1 MSLSAKY
8 QAFLH
13 NPSAGALA
21 DNATLHYI
29 STLVSLHDA
38 AAITKHFAVQEKLV
52 KKTAEKII
60 GVVEGPNELA
70 VDVETTL
77 EFISGGG
84 AYLPGLD
91 DNFVSDRIVTF
102 PMVRLPC
109 FVLHLCR
116 DLTANV

>member
-8 QAFLH
+8 QAFLN

-29 STLVSLHDA
+29 STLVSLNDA
-38 AAITKHFAVQEKLV
+38 AAIMKHFAVQEKLV
-52 KKTAEKII
+52 KKTGEKIL

-70 VDVETTL
+70 LDVETTL
-77 EFISGGG
+77 EFTSGGG

-91 DNFVSDRIVTF
+91 DNFVADRIVTF
-102 PMVRLPC
+102 PMVRHRC
-109 FVLHLCR
+109 FSLYFCG
-116 DLTANV
+116 DLTANM

>member
-8 QAFLH
+8 QAFLQ

-102 PMVRLPC
+102 PMVCLPYL
-109 FVLHLCR
+109 FVHLDR
-116 DLTANV
+116 DLATNV

>member
-8 QAFLH
+8 QAFLQ

-29 STLVSLHDA
+29 STLVSLHGA

-52 KKTAEKII
+52 KKTGEKIL

-70 VDVETTL
+70 LDVETTL
-77 EFISGGG
+77 EFVSGGG

-91 DNFVSDRIVTF
+91 DNFVADRIVSF
-102 PMVRLPC
+102 PMVRLSCFFPC
-109 FVLHLCR
+109 FPP
-116 DLTANV
+116 DLDR

>member
-8 QAFLH
+8 QAFLN

-29 STLVSLHDA
+29 TTLTSINDA
-38 AAITKHFAVQEKLV
+38 AAILKHLSVQEKLV
-52 KKTAEKII
+52 RKTGEKVL
-60 GVVEGPNELA
+60 GVVEGAHELA
-70 VDVETTL
+70 LDVETTL
-77 EFISGGG
+77 EFLSGGG

-102 PMVRLPC
+102 PMVGPPPIRAHFCRRL
-109 FVLHLCR
+109 
-116 DLTANV
+116 